1 MLVLFSLEDARDVV
15 IIVYGVLGIIFFFI
29 AIIVAAVLFFS
40 VKGVISTAREIMRD
54 SIKPALDS
62 VRDTAKNIQGTTEFV
77 SQSAVKPIFRVYGI
91 FAGVRK
97 GAGVLAGLRGRKQ
110 G

>member
-1 MLVLFSLEDARDVV
+1 MPVLFSLEDARDVV
-15 IIVYGVLGIIFFFI
+15 VIIYGILGIIFFFI
-29 AIIVAAVLFFS
+29 AIIVSAFLFFS
-40 VKGVISTAREIMRD
+40 VKGVVRSVREIPNN
-54 SIKPALDS
+54 SSKPALDS

-77 SQSAVKPIFRVYGI
+77 SQSAVQPIFRAYGI

-97 GAGVLAGLRGRKQ
+97 GAGVVAGLRGRKQ